1 MNAIVLPRIEL
12 PVFEMER
19 MGAVL
24 KQSADKFDY
33 THGILAVQD
42 FRLLKVLAKLEILPF
57 ELQAVRDYKSQM
69 RRTNLTRMPWNWHRW
84 YQTSLRY
91 YNAPVPIEVLQKAN
105 AVRDELCVT
114 VGVEYFSKRAQ
125 EYRCDPFLW
134 VQVSES
140 TPRHYIAVWDE
151 PKFVN

>member
-57 ELQAVRDYKSQM
+57 ELQAVRDYK
-69 RRTNLTRMPWNWHRW
+69 
-84 YQTSLRY
+84 
-91 YNAPVPIEVLQKAN
+91 
-105 AVRDELCVT
+105 
-114 VGVEYFSKRAQ
+114 
-125 EYRCDPFLW
+125 
-134 VQVSES
+134 
-140 TPRHYIAVWDE
+140 
-151 PKFVN
+151 